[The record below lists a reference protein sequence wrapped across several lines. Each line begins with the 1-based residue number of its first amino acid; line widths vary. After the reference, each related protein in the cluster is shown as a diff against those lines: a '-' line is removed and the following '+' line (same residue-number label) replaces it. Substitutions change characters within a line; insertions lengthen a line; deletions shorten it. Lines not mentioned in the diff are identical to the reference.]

1 MQRVQRAAHRRA
13 RTARRTRRRQALLFL
28 DERAGKEFD
37 ADVARAFTSMMR
49 RLEPQI
55 TEVTRDEKL
64 FTPPQGL
71 ASIPS
76 GAGDY

>member
-1 MQRVQRAAHRRA
+1 
-13 RTARRTRRRQALLFL
+13 
-28 DERAGKEFD
+28 
-37 ADVARAFTSMMR
+37 MMR

-64 FTPPQGL
+64 VTPPEGL